1 MPDGT
6 TARAV
11 LQLAARHGVAELTAP
26 ARASGPRAVNLMNG

>member
-11 LQLAARHGVAELTAP
+11 LEMPPTLASASAAELPVIAQ
-26 ARASGPRAVNLMNG
+26 